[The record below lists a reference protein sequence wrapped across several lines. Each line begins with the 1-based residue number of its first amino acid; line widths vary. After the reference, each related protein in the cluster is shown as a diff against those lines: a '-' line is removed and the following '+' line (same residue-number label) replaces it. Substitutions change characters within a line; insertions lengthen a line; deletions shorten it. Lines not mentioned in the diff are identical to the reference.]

1 MDKKTLTRNDISE
14 AIFRDIG
21 LSKQES
27 SQLLESVLSHISEA
41 LIENKV
47 VKLSSFG
54 TFSPKNKRARV
65 GRNPKTGI
73 EAAIDARRVIS
84 FRPSSLMKE
93 KVNKVCDATFLIFQF
108 MQIWIVLLKMIFQ
121 TFIVMI
127 LRRIQVMIQ

>member
-73 EAAIDARRVIS
+73 EATIDARRVIS

-93 KVNKVCDATFLIFQF
+93 KINKLNQ
-108 MQIWIVLLKMIFQ
+108 
-121 TFIVMI
+121 
-127 LRRIQVMIQ
+127 

>member
-54 TFSPKNKRARV
+54 TFSPKKKGARV

-73 EAAIDARRVIS
+73 EASIDARRVIS

-93 KVNKVCDATFLIFQF
+93 KINK
-108 MQIWIVLLKMIFQ
+108 LK
-121 TFIVMI
+121 
-127 LRRIQVMIQ
+127 